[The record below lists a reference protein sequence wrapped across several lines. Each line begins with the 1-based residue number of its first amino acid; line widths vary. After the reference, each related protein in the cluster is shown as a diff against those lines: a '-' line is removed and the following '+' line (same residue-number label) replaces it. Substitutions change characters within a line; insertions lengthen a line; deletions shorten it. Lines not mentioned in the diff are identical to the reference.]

1 MIKTRP
7 LVALGFLVFLGVA
20 LYISFSFPK
29 DAKVLP
35 LLFLIPGVLLA
46 GWNLLAELR
55 PRFKAANQTEE
66 EKSTGAGNRGLFYL
80 IFLAA
85 LALPLLS
92 WLLGITIGL
101 PLFMFIYLRWV
112 SREKWGIVIFSTILS
127 WVILYL
133 GFEVL
138 LRSNFERGVLFDLFL
153 S

>member
-1 MIKTRP
+1 MTKTRP
-7 LVALGFLVFLGVA
+7 LVALGFLIFLAGA
-20 LYISFSFPK
+20 LYISFSIPK

-35 LLFLIPGVLLA
+35 LMFLIPGVMLA
-46 GWNLLAELR
+46 GWNLLTELR
-55 PRFKAANQTEE
+55 PPADAANQNEE
-66 EKSTGAGNRGLFYL
+66 PVETGRKGLFYL

-112 SREKWGIVIFSTILS
+112 SREKWGVVIFSTILS

-138 LRSNFERGVLFDLFL
+138 MRSNFERGVIFDLFL

>member
-1 MIKTRP
+1 MTKTRP
-7 LVALGFLVFLGVA
+7 LVALGFFIFLAGA
-20 LYISFSFPK
+20 LYISFDFPK

-35 LLFLIPGVLLA
+35 LMFLIPGVLLA

-55 PRFKAANQTEE
+55 HRPKAADQNEE
-66 EKSTGAGNRGLFYL
+66 PVKAGDRGLFYL

-92 WLLGITIGL
+92 WLLGLTIGL
-101 PLFMFIYLRWV
+101 PLFMLIYLRWV
-112 SREKWGIVIFSTILS
+112 SRERWGIVVLSTVLS

-138 LRSNFERGVLFDLFL
+138 MRSNFERGVLFDLIMP
-153 S
+153 

>member
-1 MIKTRP
+1 MTWTKP
-7 LVALGFLVFLGVA
+7 LVALGFLVFLAGA
-20 LYISFSFPK
+20 LYLSISFPK

-55 PRFKAANQTEE
+55 PRVDAVNQKEESTATGKKA
-66 EKSTGAGNRGLFYL
+66 LFYL

-112 SREKWGIVIFSTILS
+112 SRERWRVVIFSTILS

-138 LRSNFERGVLFDLFL
+138 MRSNFERGVLFDLL
-153 S
+153 LP

>member
-1 MIKTRP
+1 MIRTRP
-7 LVALGFLVFLGVA
+7 LIALGFLFFLAGS

-35 LLFLIPGVLLA
+35 LLFLIPGVLFA
-46 GWNLLAELR
+46 GWNLVLELR
-55 PRFKAANQTEE
+55 PGNDVADEDQESGETE
-66 EKSTGAGNRGLFYL
+66 KKGLFYL

-92 WLLGITIGL
+92 WLFGITIGL
-101 PLFMFIYLRWV
+101 PIFMFIYLRWV

-133 GFEVL
+133 GFEIL
-138 LRSNFERGVLFDLFL
+138 MRSNFERGVLLDLIL

>member
-1 MIKTRP
+1 MTKTRP
-7 LVALGFLVFLGVA
+7 LVALGFLIFLAGA

-29 DAKVLP
+29 EAKVLP

-46 GWNLLAELR
+46 GWNFVAELR
-55 PRFKAANQTEE
+55 PPADAANQTEE
-66 EKSTGAGNRGLFYL
+66 CVEAGNKGLFYL

-85 LALPLLS
+85 LALPVLS
-92 WLLGITIGL
+92 WLFGITIGL

-133 GFEVL
+133 GFEIL
-138 LRSNFERGVLFDLFL
+138 MRSNFERGVLFDLIL

>member
-46 GWNLLAELR
+46 GWNLLAELM
-55 PRFKAANQTEE
+55 PHANAGGQNEE
-66 EKSTGAGNRGLFYL
+66 SSEAGKRGLFYL

-138 LRSNFERGVLFDLFL
+138 MRSNFERGVFFDLFL